1 MLALCITPWLT
12 WVTRVK
18 VSVKD
23 VTNGSVRQ
31 VDSSRLRKMR
41 YKLYGHISNIENIP
55 KLSQAIVYLGQTSLL
70 FPPSEVPSYMP
81 EPDDIAADDIAAD
94 DIAADE

>member
-94 DIAADE
+94 E